1 MVGPSGRAGKLSLW
15 KMVNLSKGRKG
26 KHSSFHTVS
35 LLLREIITVQLSSE
49 KHVGF
54 CEEFFR
60 FSNRDGKPQGAHS
73 RRGDTSTPRPAQGEG
88 AAPRCQRGG
97 QPVPG
102 GGHQLRLPG
111 DRGCPLPVGG
121 GGCKASREP
130 KPALNP
136 QSASPGCPMEGRPPR
151 DCGGK
156 LGHPWRPGCH
166 RRWDTL
172 GTALTG
178 PAGLGLLRRPPG
190 TQARGS
196 PGSGRAGAR
205 AGSCRDRS
213 PGRSC
218 QWQTVQCFWF
228 GAG

>member
-1 MVGPSGRAGKLSLW
+1 
-15 KMVNLSKGRKG
+15 MVNLSKGRKG

-73 RRGDTSTPRPAQGEG
+73 RRGDTSTPRPARGEG

-102 GGHQLRLPG
+102 GGHRLRLPG

-121 GGCKASREP
+121 GGCKASPEP

-151 DCGGK
+151 GCGASWGIP
-156 LGHPWRPGCH
+156 GARAATAAGTPWGQRWRAPRDRGCCGAP
-166 RRWDTL
+166 WDT
-172 GTALTG
+172 G
-178 PAGLGLLRRPPG
+178 AGLGGP
-190 TQARGS
+190 
-196 PGSGRAGAR
+196 GRAGHGRAQAR
-205 AGSCRDRS
+205 PHPWKELPVTDCAMSLIWCRLA
-213 PGRSC
+213 
-218 QWQTVQCFWF
+218 W
-228 GAG
+228 